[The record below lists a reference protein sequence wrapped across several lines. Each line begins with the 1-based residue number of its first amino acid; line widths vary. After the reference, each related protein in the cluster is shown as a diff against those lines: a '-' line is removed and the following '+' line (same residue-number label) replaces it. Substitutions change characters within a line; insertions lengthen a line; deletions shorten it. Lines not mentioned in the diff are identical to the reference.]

1 MKLPFITIIGLIV
14 LTLGGY
20 AVRSAV
26 TPTRQAAASGA
37 VFPVKR
43 GTLNVTITENGTLM
57 AKNSE
62 KVVYE
67 GKRGGKITFLIE
79 EGKTVEPG
87 EVLCKLDAQELEN
100 QVQTVDLEIKKTE
113 VDLKKAQTEF
123 EIQKGDNTANIEK
136 AQIALD
142 KANNELEKYRDGD
155 APKERRSLE
164 IKIKEAET
172 KHSRSKKKYEDSVK
186 LLSQEYISK
195 AQLDQDEIE
204 YEQAQIALEAAQ
216 RDLELFER
224 YTLPMTMT
232 DKQTA
237 VNDAQ
242 RGLQNA
248 ELRAQNTL
256 EEKEVAV
263 RNNEQRLSSQKNN
276 FDQLKQEIEFC
287 TIKAKTPGLVLH
299 GDPQQGWWNE
309 RMKVGGNV
317 WSGNTLFTIP
327 DLRVMQVQ
335 VQIHEADINK
345 LKEKQT
351 GTITMDTYPGLVIK
365 GEVTKIA
372 QVAGSQNPWGGDDDV
387 KKFKVEITMEEM
399 AEVKLRPGISAKAE
413 VFIEKLDDV
422 LYIPRQAVF
431 LEEGKNYCYAMDNGK
446 PNRREIEVGVSSD
459 TYTQIVKG
467 ANEGDVVLLYN
478 PTLGESG
485 GEKGEKEKSPAEKD
499 KTEEKAA
506 PATAAKP

>member
-1 MKLPFITIIGLIV
+1 MKLLVIAGIGVVV
-14 LTLGGY
+14 LGVGGY
-20 AVRSAV
+20 FAKSALS
-26 TPTRQAAASGA
+26 TSKNDAATSGA
-37 VFPVKR
+37 LFAVKR
-43 GTLNVTITENGTLM
+43 GTMNVTITENGTLL

-87 EVLCKLDAQELEN
+87 EDLCKLDAQELES

-123 EIQKGDNTANIEK
+123 EIQKGENTANVEK
-136 AQIALD
+136 AHIALD
-142 KANNELEKYRDGD
+142 KATNELEKYRDGD

-186 LLSQEYISK
+186 LLAQEYISK

-204 YEQAQIALEAAQ
+204 FEQAQIALEASR

-232 DKQTA
+232 EKQTA
-237 VNDAQ
+237 VNDAK

-248 ELRAQNTL
+248 ELRAQNML

-263 RNNEQRLSSQKNN
+263 RNNEQRLTSQKNN
-276 FDQLKQEIEFC
+276 FDQLKKEVEFC

-327 DLRVMQVQ
+327 DLRIMQVQ
-335 VQIHEADINK
+335 VQVHEADINK
-345 LKEKQT
+345 LKEKQPA
-351 GTITMDTYPGLVIK
+351 TITMDTYPGLVIK

-413 VFIEKLDDV
+413 VFIDKLDDV
-422 LYIPRQAVF
+422 LFVPRQAVF
-431 LEEGKNYCYAMDNGK
+431 LEEGKNYCYAMIRGK
-446 PNRREIEVGVSSD
+446 PERKEIEIGVSSD
-459 TYTQIVKG
+459 TYTQISSG
-467 ANEGDVVLLYN
+467 LNEGDVVLLYN
-478 PTLGESG
+478 PTLGESS
-485 GEKGEKEKSPAEKD
+485 EKKEETPKKA
-499 KTEEKAA
+499 EEKPAKEAAA
-506 PATAAKP
+506 PSVAKP